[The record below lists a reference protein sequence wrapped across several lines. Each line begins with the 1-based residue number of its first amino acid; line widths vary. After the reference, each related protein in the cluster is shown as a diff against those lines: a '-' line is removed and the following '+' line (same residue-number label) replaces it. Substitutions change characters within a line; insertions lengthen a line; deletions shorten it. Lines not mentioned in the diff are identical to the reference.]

1 MSGTADF
8 HTEMDRLQAHLPDWI
23 AGPLGSARKPYAVWF
38 RAPLALLLIA
48 GGIVGTFLPILGFWM
63 APLGLALIA
72 IDLPFLRGP
81 LTRMLSFINGK
92 LAN

>member
-23 AGPLGSARKPYAVWF
+23 AGPMGSARKPYAVWF

-48 GGIVGTFLPILGFWM
+48 GGIVGTFLPD
-63 APLGLALIA
+63 PR
-72 IDLPFLRGP
+72 FLDGAARAR
-81 LTRMLSFINGK
+81 LDRH
-92 LAN
+92 